1 MGDPKED
8 SHPIQSDTQ
17 LTREVPTGGATTA
30 TTSPRAHTP
39 QEETELFSTDYVD
52 KLVASF
58 WTKVDQKIEQA
69 VSHYQAS
76 PQAGQQSNT
85 HDNAHSQ
92 EAEREE
98 ENNGK
103 NRTPFSSVCLEVQC
117 LNCPLLIF
125 LLKLNNTSLKNFLNF
140 IHSLTLIAVA
150 NLYSRAFPLAIG
162 SSKGKA
168 LKTRLSRRLL
178 SSWSKCFTF
187 MQYLSPPKN
196 TNICIVE
203 FLR

>member
-8 SHPIQSDTQ
+8 SHSIQSDTQ

-39 QEETELFSTDYVD
+39 EEETELFSTDYVD

-92 EAEREE
+92 EAERED

-117 LNCPLLIF
+117 LTCPPVDFFAKAKQHFTEELSQFHSFFNTNSRSQPLLQGF
-125 LLKLNNTSLKNFLNF
+125 SLSYWEL
-140 IHSLTLIAVA
+140 
-150 NLYSRAFPLAIG
+150 
-162 SSKGKA
+162 
-168 LKTRLSRRLL
+168 
-178 SSWSKCFTF
+178 
-187 MQYLSPPKN
+187 
-196 TNICIVE
+196 
-203 FLR
+203 